1 MCGIWVSVGS
11 KASRRHLDCIS
22 HRGPDDEGWEEFQH
36 GDRWLTL
43 GHRRLSIIDLSEAG
57 HQPMRS
63 RDDRVSIV
71 FNGEIY
77 NHGALRRSLEREG
90 SQLRSTCD
98 TEALLETFARRGVDC
113 LPDLQGMFGFVAY
126 DHSRRVITAVRDR
139 FGIKPLY
146 MIRSGS
152 EIAFASEIKQ
162 FIGFAGFRPRID
174 IRSAFDFLAS
184 GFLDHTDRTMFEGV
198 TQIDPGSFVEIDVDS
213 MEVRTRRWY
222 ELPTPGSI
230 DCSSREAAERYGNIL
245 SESVGMHVVADVP
258 VGSCLSGGLDSSSIV
273 CLMRDHL
280 NAEAEVHT
288 ITARYEHQRVDEGH
302 HAAMVADAVDAIP
315 HETYPDWNDCFK
327 TARQITWHQDEPFGS
342 TSVFAQW
349 KVFEAARRQGL
360 KVMLDG
366 QGADEPLGGYHG
378 LIPIRLAEL
387 VRDRR
392 LLAYAAEVGFG
403 RLRHGRGISHE
414 LASRFVPT
422 RMQQRFPKRFGGT
435 PDDPLGWL
443 RSERFQDLLGRRN
456 PLGEAASHA
465 GIPTPSDLGSWCL
478 AMTRCSNLAMLLHWE
493 DRNSMA
499 HSIEARV
506 PFLDHR
512 LVELAVGFGGEH
524 KLVRGTTKS
533 VLRKSMAGI
542 LPEPI
547 RNRHDKLGFATP
559 EAEWFRGPL
568 RGQITSAIDAT
579 LDTFPDLLD
588 ADAVRKL
595 RDEMLAGDRVFD
607 FTLWR
612 IASLGI
618 WGDVF
623 EVEE

>member
-1 MCGIWVSVGS
+1 M
-11 KASRRHLDCIS
+11 
-22 HRGPDDEGWEEFQH
+22 
-36 GDRWLTL
+36 

-57 HQPMRS
+57 RQPMQS

-77 NHGALRRSLEREG
+77 NHGSLRRNLELDG
-90 SQLRSTCD
+90 SHLRSTCD
-98 TEALLETFARRGVDC
+98 TEVLLETFATKGVDC
-113 LPDLQGMFGFVAY
+113 LPDLHGMFAFVAY

-146 MIRSGS
+146 MVRSGS
-152 EIAFASEIKQ
+152 EIALASEIKQ
-162 FIGFAGFRPRID
+162 FIEFAGFRPRVN

-184 GFLDHTDRTMFEGV
+184 GFLDHTDGTMFEGV
-198 TQIDPGSFVEIDVDS
+198 TQVDPGSFIEIDVES
-213 MEVRTRRWY
+213 MEVRSRRWY
-222 ELPTPGSI
+222 ELPKPGSI
-230 DCSSREAAERYGNIL
+230 NCSSREAAERYGSLLN
-245 SESVGMHVVADVP
+245 ESVGMHVVADVP

-273 CLMRDHL
+273 CLMRNHL
-280 NAEAEVHT
+280 NADAEVHT

-302 HAAMVADAVDAIP
+302 HAAVIADAVHAIP
-315 HETYPDWNDCFK
+315 HETYPDWSDCFK
-327 TARQITWHQDEPFGS
+327 TARKITWHQDEPFGS
-342 TSVFAQW
+342 TSIFAQW
-349 KVFEAARRQGL
+349 KVFEAARRHGL

-392 LLAYAAEVGFG
+392 LIEYAAEVGFG
-403 RLRHGRGISHE
+403 RLRHGRTISHE
-414 LASRFVPT
+414 LASRFIPT
-422 RMQQRFPKRFGGT
+422 RVRQRLPRRFGGI
-435 PDDPLGWL
+435 PEDPLGWL
-443 RSERFQDLLGRRN
+443 RSVRFQDLLGQRN
-456 PLGEAASHA
+456 PLGEAASHS

-478 AMTRCSNLAMLLHWE
+478 AMTKCSNLPMLLHWE

-533 VLRKSMAGI
+533 VLRKAMAGV

-568 RGQITSAIDAT
+568 RAEITDAIDAT
-579 LDTFPDLLD
+579 LDIFPHLLP
-588 ADAVRKL
+588 AEAVRRL
-595 RDEMLAGDRVFD
+595 RDEMLAGERVFD

-623 EVEE
+623 DVKE

>member
-1 MCGIWVSVGS
+1 MCGIWVSLGS
-11 KASRRHLDCIS
+11 RVSRRHLDCIN
-22 HRGPDDEGWEEFQH
+22 HRGPDDEGWVEFQP
-36 GDRWLTL
+36 GERWLTM
-43 GHRRLSIIDLSEAG
+43 GHRRLSIIDLSDAG

-63 RDDRVSIV
+63 RDEKFSIV
-71 FNGEIY
+71 YNGEIY
-77 NHGALRRSLEREG
+77 NHHSIRERLEDDG
-90 SQLRSTCD
+90 VDLRSTCD
-98 TEALLETFARRGVDC
+98 TEVLLETFARRGTDC
-113 LPDLQGMFGFVAY
+113 LEDLQGMFAFVAY

-146 MIRSGS
+146 MFRAGNQL
-152 EIAFASEIKQ
+152 AFASEIKQ
-162 FIGFAGFRPRID
+162 FIDFPGFRARID
-174 IRSAFDFLAS
+174 PRSAFDFLAS
-184 GFLDHTDRTMFEGV
+184 GFIDHTDRTMFEGV
-198 TQIDPGSFVEIDVDS
+198 MQVDPGSLVEIDVDTLK
-213 MEVRTRRWY
+213 VRKRRWY
-222 ELPTPGSI
+222 ELPKPGSI
-230 DCSSREAAERYGNIL
+230 QCSSHEAAERYGSIL
-245 SESVGMHVVADVP
+245 RESVGMHVVADVP

-273 CLMRDHL
+273 CIMRDSL
-280 NAEAEVHT
+280 GEQAEVHT

-302 HAAMVADAVDAIP
+302 HATMVADAVNAIP
-315 HETYPDWNDCFK
+315 HETYPDWKDCFE
-327 TARQITWHQDEPFGS
+327 TARRITWHQDEPFGS
-342 TSVFAQW
+342 TSIFAQW
-349 KVFEAARRQGL
+349 KVFEAARQHGL

-387 VRDRR
+387 VRERR
-392 LLAYAAEVGFG
+392 MLAYAAEVGFG
-403 RLRHGRGISHE
+403 RMRHGRSIVSE
-414 LASRFVPT
+414 LSSRFLPNRVL
-422 RMQQRFPKRFGGT
+422 QRFSKQYRNGGE
-435 PDDPLGWL
+435 DPLGWM
-443 RSERFQDLLGRRN
+443 RSTRFKEVLGRRN
-456 PLGEAASHA
+456 PLGEATGHA
-465 GIPTPSDLGSWCL
+465 GIPAPFDLGSWCL

-533 VLRKSMAGI
+533 VLRRAMAGT

-547 RNRHDKLGFATP
+547 RNRHDKLGFTTP

-568 RGQITSAIDAT
+568 RPRIAEAIDAT
-579 LDTFPDLLD
+579 LEVFPGLLNT
-588 ADAVRKL
+588 DAVRLL
-595 RDEMLAGDRVFD
+595 RDEMLDGKRVFD

-618 WGDVF
+618 WGQVF

>member
-1 MCGIWVSVGS
+1 
-11 KASRRHLDCIS
+11 
-22 HRGPDDEGWEEFQH
+22 
-36 GDRWLTL
+36 
-43 GHRRLSIIDLSEAG
+43 
-57 HQPMRS
+57 
-63 RDDRVSIV
+63 
-71 FNGEIY
+71 
-77 NHGALRRSLEREG
+77 
-90 SQLRSTCD
+90 
-98 TEALLETFARRGVDC
+98 
-113 LPDLQGMFGFVAY
+113 MFGFVAY

-146 MIRSGS
+146 MIRAEG

-162 FIGFAGFRPRID
+162 FIDFAGFRARID
-174 IRSAFDFLAS
+174 ARSAFDFLAS
-184 GFLDHTDRTMFEGV
+184 GFLDHTDRTMFDGV
-198 TQIDPGSFVEIDVDS
+198 TQIDPGSLVEIDVDS
-213 MEVRTRRWY
+213 MKIRTRRWY
-222 ELPTPGSI
+222 ELPAPGSI
-230 DCSSREAAERYGNIL
+230 ECSSREAAERYGNIL
-245 SESVGMHVVADVP
+245 RESVGMHVVADVP

-280 NAEAEVHT
+280 GEQAEVHT

-302 HAAMVADAVDAIP
+302 HAAMVADAVGAMP
-315 HETYPDWNDCFK
+315 HEIYPDWNDCFE
-327 TARQITWHQDEPFGS
+327 TARKITWHQDEPFGS
-342 TSVFAQW
+342 TSIFAQW

-387 VRDRR
+387 VRSRR
-392 LLAYAAEVGFG
+392 MISYATEVGFG
-403 RLRHGRGISHE
+403 RLRHGRPISRE

-422 RMQQRFPKRFGGT
+422 RIQQRFTKRYGSS
-435 PDDPLGWL
+435 PDDPLGWM
-443 RSERFQDLLGRRN
+443 RSVRFKDLLGQRN
-456 PLGEAASHA
+456 PLGEATSHA
-465 GIPTPSDLGSWCL
+465 GIPIPSDLGSWCL
-478 AMTRCSNLAMLLHWE
+478 TMTRCSNLAMLLHWE

-533 VLRKSMAGI
+533 VLRRAMAGT

-568 RGQITSAIDAT
+568 REQITSAIDAT
-579 LDTFPDLLD
+579 LDIFPDLLE

-595 RDEMLAGDRVFD
+595 RDEMLDGERILD

-623 EVEE
+623 GIED